1 MVGHAGGRDAMPR
14 GIPRRQPC
22 QGRAGCV
29 GSARAHCAVDHA
41 IADGSAILIVIIHRV
56 TAGHS
61 DAVLMNGV
69 ERHCVVSTH
78 VCWGHR
84 HADTQ
89 AILQCARRQWIC
101 PRQRPRLQPHAN
113 QWRDGPLSAHLMQR
127 ERGTSDSAYLRSLIW
142 RKHEAAAR
150 VDKRERRGQPPRR
163 RRGEKAMDALDSSRS
178 GRHNCMRTRL
188 GTPRSRQHP
197 TERTLHWAAA
207 GRKAQERSFHDER
220 TSKVDE
226 AYK

>member
-1 MVGHAGGRDAMPR
+1 MVGHAGG
-14 GIPRRQPC
+14 GIPC
-22 QGRAGCV
+22 RAGYRAD
-29 GSARAHCAVDHA
+29 SHARAEPDAWAAHA
-41 IADGSAILIVIIHRV
+41 HIALWSMRSQTGAPPSSSSSIHRV

-61 DAVLMNGV
+61 DAVLMHGV

-89 AILQCARRQWIC
+89 AILRCARRQWIC

-113 QWRDGPLSAHLMQR
+113 QWRDGPSVCPSYA
-127 ERGTSDSAYLRSLIW
+127 EGEGGIGSAYLRSLIW

-197 TERTLHWAAA
+197 TKRTLHWAVA
-207 GRKAQERSFHDER
+207 GRKGAGE
-220 TSKVDE
+220 VLP
-226 AYK
+226 